1 MTLACVILF
10 PAACS
15 ESSKVEFLFNF
26 NVYCQAGITQSLVS
40 SFNAMNSIC
49 KVFLSNL
56 CVSSSKTIFT
66 HEMEFK
72 HELPRLDEATPAVIK
87 SEELDFSL
95 KGYQLARVFHSNIT
109 NTVLNTKLSLKEESD
124 LSSVVTAN
132 V

>member
-26 NVYCQAGITQSLVS
+26 NVYCQAWITQSLVS
-40 SFNAMNSIC
+40 SFNAMNSIS

-66 HEMEFK
+66 HEMRFK

-87 SEELDFSL
+87 SEELDFFPKRISTCACVSL
-95 KGYQLARVFHSNIT
+95 QYHKYSIKHKI
-109 NTVLNTKLSLKEESD
+109 KLKRRK
-124 LSSVVTAN
+124 
-132 V
+132 